1 MNRFFNLLKSKSSAI
16 GSFLFALYDSNIY
29 GVTSKIYDQNYFEN
43 DYRIQEIGSFLVV
56 DLRGSSRIENS
67 FEGYENANLEQQNE
81 DYFIGAIALPH
92 CISEDL
98 EFDEEPSI
106 EYRLDDTGS
115 ILVRQKEFLDKDNCI
130 RTSEICT
137 LQENIIDD
145 NSLKVKEISIGDT
158 DYDEYESNSNCF
170 SDISTLK
177 TTQTTIDDLFYTPQ
191 SHNINIEEKILL
203 DNDFTKADVY
213 LLLRL
218 KTKQLIKLQEQLN
231 RDIETLRLDRADD
244 DISCTTTERRAI
256 KYPAHFYFVKQ
267 RIDNTKEIIEN
278 IRKDIEILRSNNF
291 ETKF

>member
-1 MNRFFNLLKSKSSAI
+1 MNRFLNLLKSKSSAI
-16 GSFLFALYDSNIY
+16 RSFLFALYNSNIY
-29 GVTSKIYDQNYFEN
+29 GMTSKIYDQNYFEN
-43 DYRIQEIGSFLVV
+43 DYKIQEIGSFLVV

-67 FEGYENANLEQQNE
+67 SEDYENANLEKQNE
-81 DYFIGAIALPH
+81 NYFIGAIALPH

-98 EFDEEPSI
+98 KFDKEPSI

-115 ILVRQKEFLDKDNCI
+115 IFVRQKEFLDKENCI
-130 RTSEICT
+130 RTSKICT

-145 NSLKVKEISIGDT
+145 NSFKVKKIGIQDT
-158 DYDEYESNSNCF
+158 DDEYELNSNCF
-170 SDISTLK
+170 SNISTLK
-177 TTQTTIDDLFYTPQ
+177 ITQTTTDDLFYIPQ
-191 SHNINIEEKILL
+191 SHNINIEENILL

-218 KTKQLIKLQEQLN
+218 KTKQLVKLQEQLN
-231 RDIETLRLDRADD
+231 RDIEILRLDRADD
-244 DISCTTTERRAI
+244 KISCTITERRAI

-278 IRKDIEILRSNNF
+278 IRKDIEILRSNNS